1 MAAYEFAV
9 NTEKLEIMIQE
20 LGKSDSGAIGEIGGL
35 IKSIYGEI
43 NNLSSHW
50 SGASYTAFKEQ
61 CENYKQALEGLV
73 NTLVFFVEELERIR
87 SDADTLEKNIAA
99 VSSIG

>member
-1 MAAYEFAV
+1 MDYEFAV

-20 LGKSDSGAIGEIGGL
+20 LGKSDSGVIGEIAGL

-61 CENYKQALEGLV
+61 CDNDKQAWEGLV

-87 SDADTLEKNIAA
+87 GEADTLEKNIETA
-99 VSSIG
+99 SNIG